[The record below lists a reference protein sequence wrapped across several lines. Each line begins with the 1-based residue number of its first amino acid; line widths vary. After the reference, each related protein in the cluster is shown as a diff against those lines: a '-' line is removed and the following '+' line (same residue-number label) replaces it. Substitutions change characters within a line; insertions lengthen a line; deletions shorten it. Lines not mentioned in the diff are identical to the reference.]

1 MVRRPAS
8 GAAIVSR
15 ARLAIDIGGTFTDL
29 VLEHG
34 AERTE
39 AKVLTTPHEPERGVL
54 DGVRVVLD
62 RARLHP
68 GDIGAVIHGTTL
80 ATNAIIERK
89 GAHTALVT
97 TEGFR
102 DSVEIAYENRFD
114 QYDVFIDKPEPL
126 VPRYLRFGVAER
138 MDVRGK
144 VRIPL
149 DTEAIAPLAETLK
162 RERIES
168 VAIGFLHSYAN
179 PAHERQAAELLTK
192 ALPGISITLSSEI
205 CPEAREYERFSTAC
219 ANAYVQPRMARY
231 LGGLRDRFAG
241 IALDCPL
248 MLMTSGG
255 ALTTLETAMRWPIR
269 LVESGPAG
277 GAILAAHIA
286 RAKAL
291 RQVVS
296 FDMGGTTA
304 KICLIDDGEPQAAR
318 QFEVDRRYR
327 FLKGSGLPI
336 RIPVVEMVE
345 IGAGGGS
352 IASLDALRRIAVGP
366 ESAGADP
373 GPACYGQGGAAP
385 TVTDADL
392 MLGRIDA
399 DAFAGGR
406 IRLDTEA
413 ASAALQ
419 ETVAKP
425 LGLDAVTAAFGVSEM
440 VEEAMANAARVHAV
454 ERGKELGGRTL
465 IAFGG
470 GAPLHAARLAEKLGI
485 PSVLIPAG
493 AGVGSAIGFLRA
505 PVAFELA
512 RSRVMR
518 LSAFDAEAVA
528 AMEAEAVQAVRLGA
542 PDAPVAQARTAEMRY
557 VGQGHEIVVPLPVGA
572 VTPDDLRARFEAA
585 YTALF
590 GRIIPGLDLEAI
602 SWTLRAAAEYPSEAI
617 VATAPPMPS
626 TPAPDGARR
635 LFDTATGAFATVDVY
650 QRDRLAAGARIRSPA
665 IIAEDATTTI
675 VTAAFT
681 AEIEADGAIRLN
693 RTGGPA

>member
-1 MVRRPAS
+1 MTRPS
-8 GAAIVSR
+8 

-34 AERTE
+34 GERTE
-39 AKVLTTPHEPERGVL
+39 AKVLTTPQEPERGVL
-54 DGVRVVLD
+54 DGVRLVLD
-62 RARLHP
+62 RARLRP
-68 GDIGAVIHGTTL
+68 GDIGAVTHGTTL

-89 GAHTALVT
+89 GARTALVT
-97 TEGFR
+97 TAGFR
-102 DSVEIAYENRFD
+102 DSVEMAYENRFD

-126 VPRYLRFGVAER
+126 VPRYLRFGIAER
-138 MDVRGK
+138 MDVRGN

-149 DTEAIAPLAETLK
+149 DTDAIAPLAEILK
-162 RERIES
+162 RERVES
-168 VAIGFLHSYAN
+168 IAVGFLHSYAN
-179 PAHERQAAELLTK
+179 PAHEQQAAGLLAK
-192 ALPGISITLSSEI
+192 ALPGTTITLSSDI

-231 LGGLRDRFAG
+231 LAGLRARFAE

-286 RAKAL
+286 RAKKL
-291 RQVVS
+291 DHVVS

-352 IASLDALRRIAVGP
+352 IASLDTLRRIAVGP

-373 GPACYGQGGAAP
+373 GPACYGQGGEAP

-392 MLGRIDA
+392 LLGRIDA
-399 DAFAGGR
+399 EAFAGGR

-413 ASAALQ
+413 ATSALE
-419 ETVAKP
+419 ETIARR

-512 RSRVMR
+512 RSRIMR
-518 LSAFDAEAVA
+518 LSDFDGDAIDAMFA
-528 AMEAEAVQAVRLGA
+528 AMETEAVQAVRLGA
-542 PDAPVAQARTAEMRY
+542 PGASITQSRTAEMRY
-557 VGQGHEIVVPLPVGA
+557 VGQGHEIVVPLPAGRFSL
-572 VTPDDLRARFEAA
+572 DDLRARFEAS
-585 YTALF
+585 YTLLF
-590 GRIIPGLDLEAI
+590 GRIIPGLDLEAV
-602 SWTLRAAAEYPSEAI
+602 SWTLRAAADRPAEPAASTSAL
-617 VATAPPMPS
+617 MPS
-626 TPAPDGARR
+626 TPKPDGVRR
-635 LFDTATGAFATVDVY
+635 LFDTATGAFATVHVY
-650 QRDRLAAGARIRSPA
+650 QRQDLPAGARIVGPA

-675 VTAAFT
+675 VTAGFT

-693 RTGGPA
+693 RKGERP

>member
-1 MVRRPAS
+1 MTSPS
-8 GAAIVSR
+8 

-34 AERTE
+34 AGRTE
-39 AKVLTTPHEPERGVL
+39 AKVLTTPGEPERGVM
-54 DGVRVVLD
+54 DGVGIVLE
-62 RARLHP
+62 RAGLRP
-68 GDIGAVIHGTTL
+68 GDVGAVVHGTTL

-89 GAHTALVT
+89 GARTALLT

-102 DSVEIAYENRFD
+102 DSVEMAYENRFD
-114 QYDVFIDKPEPL
+114 QYDVFIDKPAPL
-126 VPRYLRFGVAER
+126 VPRHLRFGVRER
-138 MDVRGK
+138 MDVHGG

-149 DTEAIAPLAETLK
+149 DTAAIPALAETLM
-162 RERIES
+162 RESIES

-179 PAHERQAAELLTK
+179 PAHEQAVGAMLAE
-192 ALPGISITLSSEI
+192 ALPGISITLSSDV

-231 LGGLRDRFAG
+231 LAGLRARFAEIG
-241 IALDCPL
+241 LACPL

-291 RQVVS
+291 DQVVS

-327 FLKGSGLPI
+327 FMKGSGLPI

-352 IASLDALRRIAVGP
+352 IAGLDPLRRIVVGP

-373 GPACYGQGGAAP
+373 GPACYGQGGTVP

-392 MLGRIDA
+392 LLGRIDA
-399 DAFAGGR
+399 HAFAGGR
-406 IRLDTEA
+406 IRLSAD
-413 ASAALQ
+413 SAAAAMAQ
-419 ETVAKP
+419 AVAEP
-425 LGLDAVTAAFGVSEM
+425 LGLDRTMAAFGVSEM

-485 PSVLIPAG
+485 PSVLIPPG

-518 LSAFDAEAVA
+518 LSAF
-528 AMEAEAVQAVRLGA
+528 EAEAVNAMFAAMETEALAAVLLGA
-542 PDAPVAQARTAEMRY
+542 PGAAVSQWRTAEMRY
-557 VGQGHEIVVPLPVGA
+557 VGQGHEIVVPLPVRRFA
-572 VTPDDLRARFEAA
+572 AADIDEMRARFEAS

-590 GRIIPGLDLEAI
+590 GRIIPGLDLEAV
-602 SWTLRAAAEYPSEAI
+602 SWTLRAAADRAAEDA
-617 VATAPPMPS
+617 AAAAPPAPFA
-626 TPAPDGARR
+626 PAPEGTRR
-635 LFDTATGAFATVDVY
+635 VFDAGSGAFATVPVY
-650 QRDRLAAGARIRSPA
+650 RREALGPGARIAGPA
-665 IIAEDATTTI
+665 VIAEDATTTI
-675 VTAAFT
+675 VTPAFV
-681 AEIEADGAIRLN
+681 ADIEADGAIRLN
-693 RTGGPA
+693 RKDAMP